1 MMIFVLGGSVSFLFA
16 QENCRVQREV
26 PLKLMSAE
34 LKRGQKVW
42 KKLNPPIYYLA
53 YTYEDKT
60 TQGIEVSQDGL
71 NRHQNRA
78 TTLAVRARAGSP
90 KMDNTRLLKGED
102 NQNRTFVQVVRG
114 VDPFSADDTAF
125 RMALWRTTQQMAEA
139 AQEEL
144 GRVETNNRT
153 SSQRQDDS
161 DDFVIPPV
169 SRYCHTQEAVSFDLE
184 KIGSLLRKAAALT
197 RGKPFVQG
205 SYFEF
210 SVQQGHRYFVD
221 SSGTQV
227 KTPFLYARLNYDLFN
242 QLADGS
248 KLKRNKSYEVTEE
261 GQLPPEEKLLADVRR
276 SLDELEALTHAP
288 EAEPITVPTILKNRA
303 MAVLVHEILGHRLE
317 GHRQKMDSFGKTF
330 TDKVGQPIT
339 APFVTVVDD
348 ASLRNFKGVPLL
360 GFYEYDDEGVKSRP
374 VTLVEN
380 GVLRGFLMSASP
392 IKGFPVSNGH
402 GRGNLDKRPVARMG
416 NTRLIASESVSYDEL
431 EKKLLAEIRS
441 QQKPYGYII
450 DDLSGGFTSE
460 TTNAPQSFK
469 LEPKLVY
476 RMYPDG
482 HKEVVRGADIAGTPL
497 VSFGE
502 IMAAANDEAVFNGY
516 CGAESGW
523 IPVSAISPSVLMHS
537 LEIEKTAKS
546 EDKPP
551 LLPAPDSL
559 QTEGETK

>member
-1 MMIFVLGGSVSFLFA
+1 
-16 QENCRVQREV
+16 
-26 PLKLMSAE
+26 
-34 LKRGQKVW
+34 
-42 KKLNPPIYYLA
+42 
-53 YTYEDKT
+53 
-60 TQGIEVSQDGL
+60 
-71 NRHQNRA
+71 
-78 TTLAVRARAGSP
+78 
-90 KMDNTRLLKGED
+90 MDNTRLLKGED

-431 EKKLLAEIRS
+431 EK
-441 QQKPYGYII
+441 
-450 DDLSGGFTSE
+450 
-460 TTNAPQSFK
+460 
-469 LEPKLVY
+469 
-476 RMYPDG
+476 
-482 HKEVVRGADIAGTPL
+482 
-497 VSFGE
+497 
-502 IMAAANDEAVFNGY
+502 
-516 CGAESGW
+516 
-523 IPVSAISPSVLMHS
+523 
-537 LEIEKTAKS
+537 
-546 EDKPP
+546 
-551 LLPAPDSL
+551 
-559 QTEGETK
+559 

>member
-16 QENCRVQREV
+16 QENCRVQREA

-42 KKLNPPIYYLA
+42 KKLNPPIYYLS

-60 TQGIEVSQDGL
+60 AQGIEVSQDGL
-71 NRHQNRA
+71 NRYQNRA

-90 KMDNTRLLKGED
+90 KMDNTRLLKGD
-102 NQNRTFVQVVRG
+102 NNRDRVFVETVEG
-114 VDPFSADDTAF
+114 VDPFAQDNTAF
-125 RMALWRTTQQMAEA
+125 RMALWRGTQKMAEA

-144 GRVETNNRT
+144 GRVETDSRI

-161 DDFVIPPV
+161 DDFVVPPV

-184 KIGSLLRKAAALT
+184 KIGALLRKASALT

-210 SVQQGHRYFVD
+210 SVEQGHRYFVD

-303 MAVLVHEILGHRLE
+303 MAVFVHEVLGHRLE
-317 GHRQKMDSFGKTF
+317 GHRQKQDSFGKTF
-330 TDKVGQPIT
+330 TDKIGQPVT

-348 ASLRNFKGVPLL
+348 APLRNFKGVPLL

-402 GRGNLDKRPVARMG
+402 GRGNIDKQPVARMG

-450 DDLSGGFTSE
+450 EDLSGGFTQ
-460 TTNAPQSFK
+460 TATGDAQTFK
-469 LEPKLVY
+469 LEPWLVY
-476 RMYPDG
+476 RIYPDG
-482 HKEVVRGADIAGTPL
+482 RKEVVRGADIAGTPL

-559 QTEGETK
+559 TKGETK